1 MTIPSEDSQVLDELK
16 RLKHDKWGH
25 VIYRC
30 TYNDDAAW
38 DRFKQIV
45 HEETRESLRDSDS
58 PALAE
63 YLEWTF
69 VEDRATLDGASI
81 PQLRVR
87 FNQWA
92 AKAVV
97 AENPRAQV
105 QSQGCAT
112 AVSGR
117 YSCFIHVDKE
127 ALQEIV
133 TWGPGLGYVNFV
145 DSLWEP
151 MGDRYFEDGYE
162 PEEDEILEP
171 VDGCAEE
178 NVGWMRVSVRM
189 AFGAYF
195 YLGAGD
201 SEHWYLF
208 YRRPPHDLLYS

>member
-1 MTIPSEDSQVLDELK
+1 MALLFLSFAYASTSGPQ
-16 RLKHDKWGH
+16 RLSWPR
-25 VIYRC
+25 I
-30 TYNDDAAW
+30 
-38 DRFKQIV
+38 
-45 HEETRESLRDSDS
+45 REPRSSR
-58 PALAE
+58 
-63 YLEWTF
+63 
-69 VEDRATLDGASI
+69 
-81 PQLRVR
+81 RVAR
-87 FNQWA
+87 LLSA
-92 AKAVV
+92 
-97 AENPRAQV
+97 
-105 QSQGCAT
+105 G
-112 AVSGR
+112 G
-117 YSCFIHVDKE
+117 FIHVDKE

-208 YRRPPHDLLYS
+208 YRRPPHEMLY